1 MATEPSEPRPA
12 RVRVPASTSN
22 LGSGFDCIGL
32 AVSRFLDAAYEPDD
46 APLRIERAGTLAAL
60 RAGVE
65 DDLLAR
71 TFRARLA
78 AHGLSSARGTIRASS
93 DIPLSRGLGSSA
105 AAVVAG
111 LALADA
117 VAGREPAA
125 NDDPHHDRPRP
136 HFPRSSPARAEGRMG
151 ADSRVEQSGGR
162 GSPTHTR
169 LSEQEIAAALEH
181 DWLLEA
187 TQLEGHPD
195 NAAPAIFGGL
205 VAVARDADG
214 APRVVPL
221 PLSPDVGFAY
231 AAPGAEVSTAAARRA
246 LPDAV
251 RHDVAA
257 RGLGRLAALLHGLA
271 VADPELIR
279 IGFTDELHVPYRLPL
294 IPGAQDAMDAA
305 RGAGAWAITIS
316 GSGSGLIAA
325 CEPARA
331 AEVAAAM
338 ADAFRRAVGP
348 DDVVHFPAMPALLG
362 VRVEVE
368 R

>member
-1 MATEPSEPRPA
+1 MDTEPSEPRAA

-32 AVSRFLDAAYEPDD
+32 AVARYLDAAYEPDD
-46 APLRIERAGTLAAL
+46 APLRVEREGTLAAL
-60 RAGVE
+60 SVGA
-65 DDLLAR
+65 DDDILAR
-71 TFRARLA
+71 AFRARLA
-78 AHGLSSARGTIRASS
+78 AHGVSDARGTIRASS

-117 VAGREPAA
+117 AAGKLPPECAGEAPGHAPAHA
-125 NDDPHHDRPRP
+125 LAPAHH
-136 HFPRSSPARAEGRMG
+136 
-151 ADSRVEQSGGR
+151 
-162 GSPTHTR
+162 T
-169 LSEQEIAAALEH
+169 
-181 DWLLEA
+181 DWLDLA
-187 TQLEGHPD
+187 TELEGHPD

-205 VAVARDADG
+205 VAVAREENG
-214 APRVVPL
+214 ALRVVPL

-246 LPDAV
+246 LPESVPHAV
-251 RHDVAA
+251 ATRA
-257 RGLGRLAALLHGLA
+257 LGRLAALLHGLA
-271 VADPELIR
+271 VADAELIR

-294 IPGAQDAMDAA
+294 IPGAKEAMDAA
-305 RGAGAWAITIS
+305 REAGAWAVTIS

-331 AEVAAAM
+331 EDVAAAM
-338 ADAFRRAVGP
+338 ADAFRRAAGP
-348 DDVVHFPAMPALLG
+348 DGVVYFPAQPALVG
-362 VRVEVE
+362 VRVEVQ

>member
-1 MATEPSEPRPA
+1 METESSEPKPA

-32 AVSRFLDAAYEPDD
+32 AVSRYLDAAYEPGD

-60 RAGVE
+60 HAGV
-65 DDLLAR
+65 DDDVLAR
-71 TFRARLA
+71 AFRARLA
-78 AHGLSSARGTIRASS
+78 AHGVSSARGTIRASS

-117 VAGREPAA
+117 VAGKPAT
-125 NDDPHHDRPRP
+125 NDALHGERPRP
-136 HFPRSSPARAEGRMG
+136 QFTRSSPARAEERLG
-151 ADSRVEQSGGR
+151 AASRVEGSGGADA
-162 GSPTHTR
+162 PTHAR
-169 LSEQEIAAALEH
+169 LSGECDRAALEH

-205 VAVARDADG
+205 VAVAREENG
-214 APRVVPL
+214 ALRVVPL

-246 LPDAV
+246 LPESVPHAV
-251 RHDVAA
+251 ATRA
-257 RGLGRLAALLHGLA
+257 LGRLAALLHGLA
-271 VADPELIR
+271 VADAELIR
-279 IGFTDELHVPYRLPL
+279 VGFNDELHVPYRLPL
-294 IPGAQDAMDAA
+294 IPGAQEAMDAA
-305 RGAGAWAITIS
+305 REAGAWAVTIS

-331 AEVAAAM
+331 EDVAAAM
-338 ADAFRRAVGP
+338 ADAFRRAAGP
-348 DDVVHFPAMPALLG
+348 DGVVYFPAQPALVG

>member
-1 MATEPSEPRPA
+1 MATEPSELRPA

-32 AVSRFLDAAYEPDD
+32 AVSRYLDAAYEPGD
-46 APLRIERAGTLAAL
+46 APLRIERAGTLSAL

-65 DDLLAR
+65 DDVLAR
-71 TFRARLA
+71 AFAARLA
-78 AHGLSSARGTIRASS
+78 AHGVSHARGTIRASS

-117 VAGREPAA
+117 AAGRLENAAQPEP
-125 NDDPHHDRPRP
+125 PGH
-136 HFPRSSPARAEGRMG
+136 SPAPALALAPAPHAEW
-151 ADSRVEQSGGR
+151 
-162 GSPTHTR
+162 
-169 LSEQEIAAALEH
+169 LAL
-181 DWLLEA
+181 A
-187 TQLEGHPD
+187 TELEGHPD

-214 APRVVPL
+214 APQAVPL

-231 AAPGAEVSTAAARRA
+231 AAPGAEVSTNAARQA
-246 LPDAV
+246 LPADV
-251 RHDVAA
+251 PHDVAA
-257 RGLGRLAALLHGLA
+257 RALGRLAALLHGLA
-271 VADPELIR
+271 VADAELIR
-279 IGFTDELHVPYRLPL
+279 VGFTDELHVRYRMPL
-294 IPGAQDAMDAA
+294 IPGAPDAMDAA
-305 RGAGAWAITIS
+305 RGAGAWAVTIS

-331 AEVAAAM
+331 ADVAAAM
-338 ADAFRRAVGP
+338 ADAFRRAAGP
-348 DDVVHFPAMPALLG
+348 DGVVHFPAEPALLG
-362 VRVEVE
+362 VRVEQA